1 MTWPSFISSLVELEQ
16 ARRDGGQPQALPH
29 RRYRDVEAGG
39 DLFLVEPLLAQRHY
53 TAKLVQRMHSKVIFK
68 WPVSWMTLILRSFWL
83 RLVFLCIF
91 GVEAQP
97 LGVNHDGF
105 LDGSDSRPLMRV
117 VLCQSL
123 C

>member
-83 RLVFLCIF
+83 RLVFCVSLVLKRSRSVSITMAF
-91 GVEAQP
+91 STEAIVA
-97 LGVNHDGF
+97 L
-105 LDGSDSRPLMRV
+105 
-117 VLCQSL
+117 
-123 C
+123 